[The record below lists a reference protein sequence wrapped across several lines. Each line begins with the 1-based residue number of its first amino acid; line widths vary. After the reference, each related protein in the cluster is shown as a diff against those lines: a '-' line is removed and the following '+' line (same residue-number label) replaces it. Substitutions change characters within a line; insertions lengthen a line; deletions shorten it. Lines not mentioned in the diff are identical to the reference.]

1 MLEHV
6 INYQIGFYGPGT
18 HLEPAP
24 DLVSKLLEQ
33 FRGKELIPTTATE
46 LQVSEDF
53 GTRLQLQFISPNQE
67 WLVAF
72 EAKRILIRKQSVQG
86 GEIGTLDIFRRD
98 AHEILTQIL
107 EVTPI
112 VGNRLSLV
120 VKGILPEM
128 PEEELAGVYSKLIKP
143 IDFYKSH
150 RTTQWST
157 RSIARVEVLIGTKQ
171 ELLNVITDVNRS
183 QGKLKQDSNVI
194 VDFDRIEV
202 GLDINTH
209 QDNTAQRFT
218 SPDIGVFLTEAISLG
233 EELILQVVDMVHE

>member
-6 INYQIGFYGPGT
+6 IHYQIGFYGPGT

-46 LQVSEDF
+46 LQVSEDI

-72 EAKRILIRKQSVQG
+72 EAKRILLRKQSVQG
-86 GEIGTLDIFRRD
+86 GEIGTLGTFRRD
-98 AHEILTQIL
+98 AYEILTQIL

-128 PEEELAGVYSKLIKP
+128 PEEKLEGAYCKLVNP
-143 IDFYKSH
+143 IEFYQHH
-150 RTTQWST
+150 RTNQWST
-157 RSIARVEVLIGTKQ
+157 RSIARVEVHIGTKQ
-171 ELLNVITDVNRS
+171 ELFNVITDINRS
-183 QGKLKQDSNVI
+183 QGKLKQDSNLV

-209 QDNTAQRFT
+209 QDNTAQRF
-218 SPDIGVFLTEAISLG
+218 SSADIDGFLSEAISLG
-233 EELILQVVDMVHE
+233 EKLILQVVDMVHE